1 MPVSR
6 RSHAAASGFTLV
18 EVLVALAVVVV
29 AFIAMYGS
37 AQQIV
42 SSTTLQQEKT
52 FASWVAFDQ
61 LATLRLQDQLPTGD
75 RISGETEMA
84 GREWRYVV
92 EFNSVDSNYIRQA
105 VVRVSPAEEPD
116 RILASSLGVLL
127 NQPAPAGTSGAAL
140 LSSADSLGSG
150 VNGGTGSDGGFDDG
164 SNGGSGEQSGDHD
177 NGDGDDEALQ

>member
-1 MPVSR
+1 MPVSTR
-6 RSHAAASGFTLV
+6 TPRTTAGFTLV

-75 RISGETEMA
+75 RMSGETEMA

-116 RILASSLGVLL
+116 RILA
-127 NQPAPAGTSGAAL
+127 NRPAPAGTSGAAL
-140 LSSADSLGSG
+140 LSSADTSVGG
-150 VNGGTGSDGGFDDG
+150 VNGGTGTDDGFDDD
-164 SNGGSGEQSGDHD
+164 SGKQSGDHD
-177 NGDGDDEALQ
+177 NGDDEELQ

>member
-1 MPVSR
+1 MPVSQATR
-6 RSHAAASGFTLV
+6 RCVKGFTLV

-61 LATLRLQDQLPTGD
+61 LATLRLEAQLPRGD
-75 RISGETEMA
+75 RMSGETEMA

-105 VVRVSPAEEPD
+105 VVRVSPAEEPE
-116 RILASSLGVLL
+116 RVLAMSLGVLQT
-127 NQPAPAGTSGAAL
+127 QPVIGNSGDKL
-140 LSSADSLGSG
+140 LSSANSFNSN
-150 VNGGTGSDGGFDDG
+150 NGGGAGSDDNSGNG
-164 SNGGSGEQSGDHD
+164 SDSDPGKQSGDHD
-177 NGDGDDEALQ
+177 SDEALQ

>member
-1 MPVSR
+1 MPVSQATR
-6 RSHAAASGFTLV
+6 CCVKGFTLV

-61 LATLRLQDQLPTGD
+61 LATLRLEAQLPRGD
-75 RISGETEMA
+75 RMSGETEMA

-105 VVRVSPAEEPD
+105 VVRVSPAEEPE
-116 RILASSLGVLL
+116 RVLAVSLGVLQT
-127 NQPAPAGTSGAAL
+127 QPAIGNSGDKL
-140 LSSADSLGSG
+140 LSSADSINSNVGGAGSNNNSG
-150 VNGGTGSDGGFDDG
+150 NGSDSEPGK
-164 SNGGSGEQSGDHD
+164 QSGDHD
-177 NGDGDDEALQ
+177 SDEALQ

>member
-1 MPVSR
+1 MMLAKRPACRV
-6 RSHAAASGFTLV
+6 AAGFTLV
-18 EVLVALAVVVV
+18 EVLVALAVVVI

-61 LATLRLQDQLPTGD
+61 LTTLRLEAQLPSGD
-75 RISGETEMA
+75 RMSGETEMA

-92 EFNSVDSNYIRQA
+92 EFNSVDSSYIRQA

-116 RILASSLGVLL
+116 RVLAVSLGVLQT
-127 NQPAPAGTSGAAL
+127 QPAAAGTSGAAL
-140 LSSADSLGSG
+140 VSSTNTLG
-150 VNGGTGSDGGFDDG
+150 NGSDAG
-164 SNGGSGEQSGDHD
+164 SNGGSESDRDSGGKSGDHD
-177 NGDGDDEALQ
+177 GDEVSQ